1 MNKQTT
7 TTTTTEAEVEETTEV
22 LVLVTE
28 QDAEKVLVESGL
40 DRLMKQ
46 REQGVVNPIM
56 LAQAIGV
63 RPQMIYNYI
72 RSGRIASVVDNNTQ
86 KKTIAWSV
94 AVAFAQQYLNRKAV
108 KAAKVERE
116 LAGQDA

>member
-1 MNKQTT
+1 MN
-7 TTTTTEAEVEETTEV
+7 TTTEVEVEETTEV
-22 LVLVTE
+22 EVLVTTE
-28 QDAEKVLVESGL
+28 DAERQLLGSGL
-40 DRLMKQ
+40 ERLLKQ
-46 REQGVVNPIM
+46 QEQGVVNPIM

-63 RPQMIYNYI
+63 KPQMIYNYI
-72 RSGRIASVVDNNTQ
+72 RAGRIASVTDNNTQ

-116 LAGQDA
+116 LAGDAA

>member
-1 MNKQTT
+1 MNTNDTT
-7 TTTTTEAEVEETTEV
+7 EETTEV
-22 LVLVTE
+22 LVSAE
-28 QDAEKVLVESGL
+28 DAERQLLGSGL
-40 DRLMKQ
+40 DRLLKQ
-46 REQGVVNPIM
+46 KEQGVVNPIM

-72 RSGRIASVVDNNTQ
+72 RSGRIASVMDNNTQ

-94 AVAFAQQYLNRKAV
+94 AVNFAQQYLNRKAV

-116 LAGQDA
+116 LSGVSQ

>member
-1 MNKQTT
+1 MTKQTT
-7 TTTTTEAEVEETTEV
+7 TTTEETTEQEV
-22 LVLVTE
+22 EVLVTTE
-28 QDAEKVLVESGL
+28 DAERQLLGSGL
-40 DRLMKQ
+40 DRLLKQ
-46 REQGVVNPIM
+46 QEQGVVNPIM

-63 RPQMIYNYI
+63 KPQMIYNYI
-72 RSGRIASVVDNNTQ
+72 RAGRIASVVDNNTQ

-94 AVAFAQQYLNRKAV
+94 AVDFAQQYLNRKAV

>member
-1 MNKQTT
+1 MTKQTT
-7 TTTTTEAEVEETTEV
+7 TTKEETTEQEQE
-22 LVLVTE
+22 VLVTE
-28 QDAEKVLVESGL
+28 QDAERQLLGSGL
-40 DRLMKQ
+40 DRLLKQ
-46 REQGVVNPIM
+46 QEQGVVNPIM

-72 RSGRIASVVDNNTQ
+72 RSGRIASVMDNNTQ

-94 AVAFAQQYLNRKAV
+94 AVNFAQQYLNRKAV

-116 LAGQDA
+116 LAGDAA

>member
-1 MNKQTT
+1 MSTN
-7 TTTTTEAEVEETTEV
+7 TETEEQEREVEQ
-22 LVLVTE
+22 VLVTTE
-28 QDAEKVLVESGL
+28 DAERQLLGSGL
-40 DRLMKQ
+40 DRLLKQ
-46 REQGVVNPIM
+46 QEQGVINPIM

-72 RSGRIASVVDNNTQ
+72 RQGRIASVTDNNTQ

-94 AVAFAQQYLNRKAV
+94 AVDFAQKYLNRKAV